1 MNNKGFTVI
10 EMQAALAIII
20 ISFMV
25 TFTIPKDLAILNKNI
40 MNTSNKINIFSFL
53 QTSIMQDISI
63 AQTGYKAL
71 SLTELE
77 INNSLYEFLEDGLYR
92 TNKDI
97 KRKLINGKFN
107 YKIENDILEI
117 YDLNEFVI
125 KFNLNFSSFVIK
137 EGD

>member
-25 TFTIPKDLAILNKNI
+25 TFTVPKDLAILNKNI